1 MWTTTER
8 RARRS
13 EDLYEALT
21 FLLASQRE
29 RAGLDQLVLATPDGC
44 LVACDGDPQVAEE
57 YAAYAPVIARDGGVG
72 MDPWTLA
79 GVAVHE
85 FRAGDLDLLLVLRG
99 VAPTE
104 RLAAAVMASIQGAAR
119 ILAR

>member
-29 RAGLDQLVLATPDGC
+29 RAGLDLLVLATPDGC
-44 LVACDGDPQVAEE
+44 LVACDGDAQAAEE
-57 YAAYAPVIARDGGVG
+57 YAAYAPVIARDGGLG
-72 MDPWTLA
+72 IDPWALA
-79 GVAVHE
+79 GVTVHGFE
-85 FRAGDLDLLLVLRG
+85 AGGLELLLLLRG

-104 RLAAAVMASIQGAAR
+104 RLAAVVMASIQGAAR
-119 ILAR
+119 ILGR